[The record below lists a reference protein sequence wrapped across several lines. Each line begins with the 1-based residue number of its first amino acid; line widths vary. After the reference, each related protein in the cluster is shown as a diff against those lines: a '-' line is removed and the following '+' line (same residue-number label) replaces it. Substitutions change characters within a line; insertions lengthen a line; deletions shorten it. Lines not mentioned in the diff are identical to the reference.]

1 MSSPN
6 HSVTSPRTLALFQKR
21 IAGDDSLLQLAQ
33 LRFEQAGLGAEF
45 YAGTPDELER
55 LWAFRPLMRPEA
67 PVSVHLDRDLNVFEE
82 RGRKLVLDFATRFRG
97 RLWGMVAHDRC
108 EMTRRDY
115 VLAIRELAFRL
126 EEMPDS
132 PRLFVEYAAGLE
144 PAQFAEFFER
154 TRELERISPCIDV
167 GHVGIRT
174 VRHAY
179 SRAHPGEDVCTL
191 NLRDQLLPEVI
202 ADVQEAVG
210 SALDVVLE
218 LIGALGKLKKPLHFH
233 LHDGHPLWAC
243 SRAGLSDHMSF
254 LNRVPIPLEHDS
266 KRALDPMFGP
276 SGLFKIITR
285 SLEALGADC
294 LSFTLEVQPTEGRIP
309 LGDAAY
315 LVGHWRDT
323 SNAERMN
330 YWLSVLAENH
340 QLVASALQTPLRNQE
355 Y

>member
-1 MSSPN
+1 
-6 HSVTSPRTLALFQKR
+6 
-21 IAGDDSLLQLAQ
+21 
-33 LRFEQAGLGAEF
+33 
-45 YAGTPDELER
+45 
-55 LWAFRPLMRPEA
+55 
-67 PVSVHLDRDLNVFEE
+67 
-82 RGRKLVLDFATRFRG
+82 
-97 RLWGMVAHDRC
+97 MVAHDRC

-233 LHDGHPLWAC
+233 LHDGHPL
-243 SRAGLSDHMSF
+243 SRFSQFGVSDHLSF
-254 LNRVPIPLEHDS
+254 LTEIPLDFEYRGARS
-266 KRALDPMFGP
+266 VRTMFGRANFDLLP
-276 SGLFKIITR
+276 V
-285 SLEALGADC
+285 D
-294 LSFTLEVQPTEGRIP
+294 
-309 LGDAAY
+309 
-315 LVGHWRDT
+315 
-323 SNAERMN
+323 
-330 YWLSVLAENH
+330 
-340 QLVASALQTPLRNQE
+340 
-355 Y
+355 